1 MFDYQIKNA
10 EKIASPALIYYPE
23 QIRRNL
29 KKMADLAGGTERLWP
44 HVKTHKCANV
54 VKLCQEAGIRRFK
67 AATVAEAEMCA
78 QCAAKEVVLAYPLV
92 GPNIERFMKLQE
104 VYPDTIFYAIH
115 ESYACIS
122 KIAEVSVNHGLT
134 TPVMLDVNSGMDRT
148 GVALDAALDVYR
160 ACTGL
165 PGIRM
170 CGIHSYDGHH
180 VQLSLEE
187 RVNSVHNTAGKLHS
201 LQRAVAASGAGNPII
216 IVAGTPAFPCYRDE
230 QDFYVSPGCCILH
243 DYGYWHNYP
252 DLDFEPAALVLG
264 RVISHPAKGMF
275 TIDVAPKSIAADP
288 EGLRGYILGW
298 AEDIELVRRN
308 EEHTVFRMK
317 KESKRGRPNIGQVLY
332 VIPTHICPT
341 NALYPSAGVV
351 EKGVLTGEWAIT
363 ARNRKITI

>member
-1 MFDYQIKNA
+1 MFDYQVKNA
-10 EKIASPALIYYPE
+10 EQIASPALIYYPE

-29 KKMADLAGGTERLWP
+29 EKMVELAGGAERLWP
-44 HVKTHKCANV
+44 HVKTHKSANV

-67 AATVAEAEMCA
+67 AATIAEAEMCA
-78 QCAAKEVVLAYPLV
+78 QCAAEAVVLAYPLV

-104 VYPDTIFYAIH
+104 VCPDTIFYAIH

-122 KIAEVSVNHGLT
+122 KIAEASVNHGLT

-160 ACTGL
+160 ACAEL

-187 RVNSVHNTAGKLHS
+187 RVSSVRNTAGKLHS
-201 LQRAVAASGAGNPII
+201 LQRAVVAEGLGEPII

-243 DYGYWHNYP
+243 DYGYWHNYS

-264 RVISHPAKGMF
+264 RVISHPAVGMF

-288 EGLRGYILGW
+288 EGLRGYIIGW

-317 KESKRGRPNIGQVLY
+317 EGSKRSRPDIDEVLY

-341 NALYPSAGVV
+341 NALYPSAVVV
-351 EKGVLTGEWAIT
+351 EKNVAVGEWAIT